1 MIIMRNLKL
10 VLAAAAGSLL
20 FVTPALASGS
30 TITDTSAEDNRI
42 VCKKALE
49 TGSLVRK
56 NKQCFTQAEWD
67 RIAESQRRGAE
78 QLVHDLATKKG
89 DGN

>member
-1 MIIMRNLKL
+1 MRLQL
-10 VLAAAAGSLL
+10 IVTTIAGTMLLAGPAAANDQTTAD
-20 FVTPALASGS
+20 ASN
-30 TITDTSAEDNRI
+30 EDSRI
-42 VCKKALE
+42 ICKKLGE
-49 TGSLVRK
+49 TGSLVKK

-78 QLVHDLATKKG
+78 RLVHDLTTKKG